1 MDTLFFERPASRR
14 ALRFRP
20 LSYRAISISSR
31 SLRSRSL
38 TKAERQSSGHPRN
51 SASINPK
58 PRKCGALCCSPWSV
72 ARYALRVGLLIVQP
86 QQHRTVCFC
95 CCLFLLLPTL
105 PNARPCAGR
114 LLNGF
119 DQLDITFEQIADR
132 SAKVDAF
139 GFGAFGEPV
148 ADVGVEIDGQI
159 EHGVFAVELA
169 ALGLAE
175 IVFGFHVVAPLP
187 VVFIGRIGI
196 ACAQARSRR
205 VPR

>member
-1 MDTLFFERPASRR
+1 
-14 ALRFRP
+14 
-20 LSYRAISISSR
+20 
-31 SLRSRSL
+31 L
-38 TKAERQSSGHPRN
+38 T
-51 SASINPK
+51 
-58 PRKCGALCCSPWSV
+58 
-72 ARYALRVGLLIVQP
+72 
-86 QQHRTVCFC
+86 
-95 CCLFLLLPTL
+95 LPTL

-119 DQLDITFEQIADR
+119 DQLDIALEQIVDQ

-175 IVFGFHVVAPLP
+175 IVFGFHVVALLR